1 MERWRKITRKEK
13 KYTMEKMKKIF
24 EKKYIITKERQME
37 IISSRESI
45 RDFFTKELMSKCN
58 YCFFARSVKS
68 LTLVVKAK
76 ENKCALF
83 ELESW
88 ENMTQNRLEFYEI
101 PGTHD
106 TILAPPNVEKLSEI
120 ILQYLD
126 KT

>member
-1 MERWRKITRKEK
+1 
-13 KYTMEKMKKIF
+13 MKKIF
-24 EKKYIITKERQME
+24 EKKHIISKERQME

-58 YCFFARSVKS
+58 YYFFARSVKS
-68 LTLVVKAK
+68 STLVVKAK
-76 ENKCALF
+76 ENKGALF
-83 ELESW
+83 ELGSW

-120 ILQYLD
+120 IFQYLD